1 MRYYAFAVPSLNL
14 LNVFQQEG
22 KGVSVGRCAKLLEKA
37 KSSPKNLK
45 FDDLCALA
53 ECYGWAFQ
61 RQCGSHRIY
70 LHAQLGNVTGSMMNF
85 QSRKGK
91 AKPSQVRQLLD
102 AIEELMHDQ

>member
-1 MRYYAFAVPSLNL
+1 M
-14 LNVFQQEG
+14 
-22 KGVSVGRCAKLLEKA
+22 GRCAKLLEKA

-61 RQCGSHRIY
+61 RQCGSHHIF
-70 LHAQLGNVTGSMMNF
+70 LHPQLRNVTGSMMNF

-102 AIEELMHDQ
+102 AIEELKHDQ